1 MSQYFKIMLDDL
13 TKMIEN
19 FKFKKIF
26 WGLSPNYFKR
36 NLIISL
42 KKKIKIFG
50 FQHGCSYFIT
60 QKDELHRNSE
70 YMLCDEYISYGS
82 SKFFKK
88 KKYLK
93 KTKLINNGC
102 FKENFVSKKI
112 KNVDCENKKILYV
125 PISLNNFWKPN
136 IQSSQIKKFE
146 NQKKICKFLNNL
158 KEYETYLK
166 FIPNTLKN
174 NLILNYYNLET
185 NPIYLYSKNYKNL
198 NVNSNS
204 MIKAFTFVKPQ
215 IIIFDSFST
224 PIYEL
229 LNSKSELIV
238 FIDKLNPLKRDALKS
253 LKERCFLVS
262 SIKDLNKAINLIERK
277 KSNKIMNRSFFDK
290 FYKNKNNFKYR

>member
-1 MSQYFKIMLDDL
+1 M
-13 TKMIEN
+13 
-19 FKFKKIF
+19 
-26 WGLSPNYFKR
+26 
-36 NLIISL
+36 
-42 KKKIKIFG
+42 
-50 FQHGCSYFIT
+50 
-60 QKDELHRNSE
+60 
-70 YMLCDEYISYGS
+70 
-82 SKFFKK
+82 
-88 KKYLK
+88 
-93 KTKLINNGC
+93 
-102 FKENFVSKKI
+102 
-112 KNVDCENKKILYV
+112 DCENKKILYV

-136 IQSSQIKKFE
+136 IQSSQTERFE

-277 KSNKIMNRSFFDK
+277 K
-290 FYKNKNNFKYR
+290 